1 LFIISTDVSDPQE
14 LDPLADATYIRANL
28 TYMPSNT
35 KELPIK
41 TDVLHVNDEV
51 KENMNNPHKHANIL
65 FAIIFS
71 YQQGLSSNFM
81 LCTTL
86 VLLSASAHN
95 TTQ

>member
-14 LDPLADATYIRANL
+14 LDPLADATYIHANL

-51 KENMNNPHKHANIL
+51 KENM
-65 FAIIFS
+65 
-71 YQQGLSSNFM
+71 
-81 LCTTL
+81 
-86 VLLSASAHN
+86 
-95 TTQ
+95 